1 MKKNISSCTQLLYNI
16 KKVSSIYFSLPYENK
31 LHKRKEKKKPRG
43 KKILIWRKEKNKKI
57 SNFFKSIFQTQ
68 K

>member
-31 LHKRKEKKKPRG
+31 LLKRKEKKTKR
-43 KKILIWRKEKNKKI
+43 KKNINLKERKK
-57 SNFFKSIFQTQ
+57 
-68 K
+68 